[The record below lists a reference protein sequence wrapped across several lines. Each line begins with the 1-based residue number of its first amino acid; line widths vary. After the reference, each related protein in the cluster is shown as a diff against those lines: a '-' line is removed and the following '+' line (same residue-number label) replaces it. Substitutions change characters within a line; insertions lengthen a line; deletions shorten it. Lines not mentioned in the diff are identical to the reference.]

1 MLHLRCGSDILDRL
15 TTAGLPGQAAEWSD
29 PLCDGPLEP
38 WPDEPA
44 RRETRAPWI
53 ASRYG
58 RDLAEV
64 RSGLEA
70 ADGWLSCAPD
80 EDEVVLW
87 FEHDLFDQSILA
99 YLLTR
104 LESQAPERTSLICL
118 GSHPEVPHF
127 QGLGQ
132 LSAEQL
138 AALFPTRQRVTAA
151 RFATARRGWAALAG
165 ADPRNIQ
172 VLVTEGTPELPS
184 LAMALQ
190 RHLAEFPCVRNGLG
204 LTEQLALQGVLAG
217 ADRPRDIFEVVQRF
231 EDAPWLGDTMLFA
244 KLRLLTQ
251 GPAPLLEPCGEAVP
265 AVSDPGFLA
274 TRFELTLE
282 GHLVM
287 GEKADWYQLCSP
299 AQWHGGVLLEGPEP
313 AWRWDDRAN
322 LLVGGGARRVS

>member
-15 TTAGLPGQAAEWSD
+15 ATAGLPGQAAEWSD

-38 WPDEPA
+38 WLDESA
-44 RRETRAPWI
+44 RRAARAPWV

-58 RDLAEV
+58 RDLVEV
-64 RSGLEA
+64 RSGLEV
-70 ADGWLSCAPD
+70 ADGWLSRAPD

-87 FEHDLFDQSILA
+87 FEHDLFDQSILV

-104 LESQAPERTSLICL
+104 LEGLAPARTSLICI

-127 QGLGQ
+127 LGLGQ

-138 AALFPTRQRVTAA
+138 AALFPVREPVTAA
-151 RFATARRGWAALAG
+151 RFETARRGWAALAG
-165 ADPRNIQ
+165 ADPRSIQ
-172 VLVTEGTPELPS
+172 ALVTEGTPELPF
-184 LAMALQ
+184 LATALQ
-190 RHLAEFPCVRNGLG
+190 RQLAEFPCVRNGLS
-204 LTEQLALQGVLAG
+204 LTEQLALQGVMAG

-287 GEKADWYQLCSP
+287 GGKADWYQLCSP
-299 AQWHGGVLLEGPEP
+299 SQWHGGVLLEGPEP
-313 AWRWDDRAN
+313 LWRWDDRAN
-322 LLVGGGARRVS
+322 RLVAGGPRGVS